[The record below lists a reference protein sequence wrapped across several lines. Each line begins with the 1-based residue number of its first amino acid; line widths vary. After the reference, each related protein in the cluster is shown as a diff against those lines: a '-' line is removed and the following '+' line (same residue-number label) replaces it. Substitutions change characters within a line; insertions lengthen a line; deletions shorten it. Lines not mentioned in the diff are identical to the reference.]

1 MCIFENAFIPLKG
14 KFSQDSYKS
23 TFSFFFF
30 IAVFRIKR
38 YYQISELTDFQNSAI
53 NFGEFAVARISVSFL

>member
-23 TFSFFFF
+23 TFSFFLLLFSEWNV
-30 IAVFRIKR
+30 ITKHASLL
-38 YYQISELTDFQNSAI
+38 ISKTLQSISASLQSR
-53 NFGEFAVARISVSFL
+53 G

>member
-1 MCIFENAFIPLKG
+1 MGIFENAFISPEG
-14 KFSQDSYKS
+14 KFFQDLYKS
-23 TFSFFFF
+23 TFSFFL

-38 YYQISELTDFQNSAI
+38 YYQIRELTDFQNSAI